1 MSKDGPMPDDDLQQ
15 MLVQRAPRARAK
27 STTILIALIILVVGM
42 IIGVGLGRAS
52 VQIEQTISEG
62 GGQQGPQ
69 RPPPAF
75 EGN

>member
-1 MSKDGPMPDDDLQQ
+1 MPDDDLQQ
-15 MLVQRAPRARAK
+15 MLAQRAPRSRAK
-27 STTILIALIILVVGM
+27 STTVLIALIILVVGM

-52 VQIEQTISEG
+52 VQIEQTISEDG
-62 GGQQGPQ
+62 GPQEPQ

>member
-15 MLVQRAPRARAK
+15 MLAQRAPRARAK
-27 STTILIALIILVVGM
+27 STTILIALIILVIGM

-62 GGQQGPQ
+62 GGQQEPQ